1 MRKISWQVRFG
12 ILLIVIS
19 AILYLIH
26 YGIFRDLYHIEI
38 YGLGDIAFLPLE
50 VLLVTL
56 IVDRVITNQEKRV
69 LLQKLNMVIGTFFSD
84 VGTQLLKSIS
94 DFDPHIDRIRNALI
108 ITNQW
113 SDQDFINASARL
125 KKYEY
130 IIALPQR
137 DPQALDFLEGLR
149 TFLTAKR
156 EFLVHLL
163 ENPTLLEYESF
174 TDLLWA
180 VTHVAEEL
188 AYRGDLRYLPGPDYD
203 HLANDLKRAY
213 SSLILEW
220 LAYMEHL
227 MEKYPYLF
235 SLALRTN
242 PFDPTARPEITSPP
256 SSS

>member
-12 ILLIVIS
+12 VLLIVIS
-19 AILYLIH
+19 ALLYLID
-26 YGIFRDLYHIEI
+26 YGIFRDAYHLEI

-56 IVDRVITNQEKRV
+56 IVDRVINNQEKRV
-69 LLQKLNMVIGTFFSD
+69 LRQKLNMVIGTFFSD
-84 VGTQLLKSIS
+84 VGTQLLNSIS
-94 DFDPHIDRIRNALI
+94 DFDPHINRIRNTLI

-113 SDQDFINASARL
+113 SDQDFIAASAHLKQYEYTIKL
-125 KKYEY
+125 KK
-130 IIALPQR
+130 R
-137 DPQALDFLEGLR
+137 DPQALDFLKGLR
-149 TFLTAKR
+149 TFLMAKR
-156 EFLVHLL
+156 EFLMHLL

-203 HLANDLKRAY
+203 HVANDIKRAY

-220 LAYMEHL
+220 LKYMEHL
-227 MEKYPYLF
+227 MKKYPYLF

-256 SSS
+256 SPS

>member
-1 MRKISWQVRFG
+1 
-12 ILLIVIS
+12 LLIVIS
-19 AILYLIH
+19 ALLYLIH
-26 YGIFRDLYHIEI
+26 YEIFRDLYHLEI
-38 YGLGDIAFLPLE
+38 YGIGDIAFLPIE

-56 IVDRVITNQEKRV
+56 IVDRVITSQERRT

-94 DFDPHIDRIRNALI
+94 GFDPHIDRIRNALI

-113 SDQDFINASARL
+113 SDQDFVAASARL

-130 IIALPQR
+130 VIELPER
-137 DPQALDFLEGLR
+137 DPRALHLLEELR

-156 EFLVHLL
+156 EFLMHLL
-163 ENPTLLEYESF
+163 ENPTLLEHESF
-174 TDLLWA
+174 TDVLWA

-203 HLANDLKRAY
+203 HLANDIKRAY

-220 LAYMEHL
+220 LKYMEHL
-227 MEKYPYLF
+227 MKKYPYLF

-242 PFDPTARPEITSPP
+242 PFDPTARPEIAVPP

>member
-1 MRKISWQVRFG
+1 MRQISWQVRFG
-12 ILLIVIS
+12 ISLVVIS

-26 YGIFRDLYHIEI
+26 YGIFRDAYHLEI

-56 IVDRVITNQEKRV
+56 IIDQIITNQEKRV

-94 DFDPHIDRIRNALI
+94 EFDPNIDRIRNALI

-113 SDQDFINASARL
+113 SDQDFVSSSARL

-130 IIALPQR
+130 TVELTEH
-137 DPQALDFLEGLR
+137 DPLALDLLEGLS
-149 TFLTAKR
+149 TFLAVKKDSLTR
-156 EFLVHLL
+156 LL
-163 ENPTLLEYESF
+163 ENPTLLEHESF

-188 AYRGDLRYLPGPDYD
+188 AYREDLRHLPGSDYD
-203 HLANDLKRAY
+203 HLANDIKRAY
-213 SSLILEW
+213 SLLILEW
-220 LAYMEHL
+220 LKYMEHL
-227 MEKYPYLF
+227 MAKYPYLF

-242 PFDPTARPEITSPP
+242 PFDPTARPEIT
-256 SSS
+256 

>member
-1 MRKISWQVRFG
+1 M
-12 ILLIVIS
+12 LLVVIS
-19 AILYLIH
+19 ALLYLIH
-26 YGIFRDLYHIEI
+26 YGIFKDAYHLEI

-56 IVDRVITNQEKRV
+56 IVDRVINNQEKRV
-69 LLQKLNMVIGTFFSD
+69 LRQKLNMVIGTFFSD

-113 SDQDFINASARL
+113 SDQDFIAASARL

-130 IIALPQR
+130 TIELKER
-137 DPQALDFLEGLR
+137 DPHALDFLKGLR
-149 TFLTAKR
+149 TFLMAKR
-156 EFLVHLL
+156 EFLMHLL

-203 HLANDLKRAY
+203 HVANDIKRAY
-213 SSLILEW
+213 SPLILEW
-220 LAYMEHL
+220 LKYMEHL
-227 MEKYPYLF
+227 MDKYPYLF

-256 SSS
+256 SPS